1 VSYFLT
7 LADLLRPV
15 VSLDYDDILSL
26 SAAVVIALVGAVA
39 WRKSRSETKSSS
51 EVVDGGVLAQFME
64 LTNKVLKLQDEVA
77 ALRNQ
82 YGEAV
87 KELGEMRKLE
97 EYLRSESKKKDEII
111 EDLRG
116 RVRHLEDVCRRAGIN
131 GDDG

>member
-1 VSYFLT
+1 M
-7 LADLLRPV
+7 
-15 VSLDYDDILSL
+15 SLDYDDILSL

-77 ALRNQ
+77 SLRSQ

-87 KELGEMRKLE
+87 KEMGEMRKLE
-97 EYLRSESKKKDEII
+97 EYLRAEGAKKDELI
-111 EDLRG
+111 EDLRS

-131 GDDG
+131 GDDE